1 MSMYRSDGMVVKY
14 EWWCENRIREV
25 KKHKSKRNERRQSWF
40 TRAELLL
47 EVIILL

>member
-1 MSMYRSDGMVVKY
+1 MNMYRSEGIVVKC
-14 EWWCENRIREV
+14 EGWFENRIREV
-25 KKHKSKRNERRQSWF
+25 KKHRYKRNERRQSWF